1 MAARG
6 ANAKTAVEKKIAE
19 AFGSDFIGVY
29 DKKLY
34 VWANDGGERVQI
46 AINLTCPKTAIGE
59 VEQVRTSNELNFEEM
74 SSPMDMTKEER
85 ENIERLKRELNL

>member
-19 AFGSDFIGVY
+19 VFGKDYIGVF

-34 VWANDGGERVQI
+34 VWANDGTERVQI
-46 AINLTCPKTAIGE
+46 AISMTCPKTMVGE
-59 VEQVRTSNELNFEEM
+59 VDSVRTSEVLDFTD
-74 SSPMDMTKEER
+74 SSTPMDISAEEQAT
-85 ENIERLKRELNL
+85 IERLKRELGL

>member
-19 AFGSDFIGVY
+19 AFGKDYIGVF

-34 VWANDGGERVQI
+34 VWANDGTERVQI
-46 AINLTCPKTAIGE
+46 AISMTCPKTMVGE
-59 VEQVRTSNELNFEEM
+59 ADSVRTSEVLDFTDN
-74 SSPMDMTKEER
+74 STPMDISAEEQAT
-85 ENIERLKRELNL
+85 IERLKHELGL

>member
-19 AFGSDFIGVY
+19 VFGKDYIGVF

-34 VWANDGGERVQI
+34 VWANDGTERVQI
-46 AINLTCPKTAIGE
+46 AISMTCPKTMVGE
-59 VEQVRTSNELNFEEM
+59 VDSVRTSEVLDFTD
-74 SSPMDMTKEER
+74 SSTPMDISAEEQAT
-85 ENIERLKRELNL
+85 IERLKHELGL